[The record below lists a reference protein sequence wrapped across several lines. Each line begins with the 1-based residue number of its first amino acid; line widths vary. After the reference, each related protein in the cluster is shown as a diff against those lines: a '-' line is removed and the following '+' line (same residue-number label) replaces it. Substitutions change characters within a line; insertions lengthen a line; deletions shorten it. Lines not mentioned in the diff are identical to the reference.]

1 MIHDSVIN
9 KSSVLLR
16 VAHHEHEA
24 STNVEESTL
33 NRNRKFK
40 TRDENDSRSRMSQ
53 AGTWTLMTRAL
64 DVGSPLKLIL
74 VLVEPV
80 TCMAC
85 QASLAHATA
94 NC

>member
-40 TRDENDSRSRMSQ
+40 TRDENDSRSKDF
-53 AGTWTLMTRAL
+53 A
-64 DVGSPLKLIL
+64 
-74 VLVEPV
+74 
-80 TCMAC
+80 
-85 QASLAHATA
+85 
-94 NC
+94 